1 MSAPRSWI
9 VSSES
14 VTEGHPDKVADAISD
29 AVLDAFL
36 ANDPESLVACET
48 LVTTGLVVL
57 AGEVST
63 SSTKNVD
70 FQRVAREAIRRIGYT
85 DIGAGFDADSCAVL
99 NAIHEQ
105 SRDIRQGVAKE
116 NEIGAGDQGM
126 MFGYASSET
135 ATLMPLPIALAH
147 GITKK
152 LADLRKSG
160 AVKWLRPDGKAQ
172 VSVEYQGGKPVAIG
186 TVVVSTQHAESVSQ
200 EEIRD
205 TIQKKVLAEVLPG
218 NLTAKAPVLHVNPT
232 GRFVIGGPHGDSG
245 LTGRKIIVDTYG
257 GMAPHG
263 GGAFSGKDPTKVDR
277 SAAYMARYIA
287 KNVVAAGLAERFQ
300 IQVAYAIG
308 VAEPVSVYT
317 ESFGTS
323 QVDPVR
329 LEKAIRE
336 IFPLTP
342 AGLIRHLDLRR
353 PIYAATT
360 AYGHFGREDAGFPW
374 EKTDK
379 AAELRKLFGA

>member
-29 AVLDAFL
+29 GVLDAFL
-36 ANDPESLVACET
+36 ADDPSSLVACET
-48 LVTTGLVVL
+48 LVTTGLVLL

-63 SSTKNVD
+63 SSAKHKD
-70 FQRVAREAIRRIGYT
+70 FQSIVRGIITRIGYT
-85 DIGAGFDADSCAVL
+85 HAGQGFDADSCAVL
-99 NAIHEQ
+99 NTIHEQ
-105 SRDIRQGVAKE
+105 SRDIRQGVAQEKD
-116 NEIGAGDQGM
+116 IGAGDQGM
-126 MFGYASSET
+126 MFGYACDET
-135 ATLMPLPIALAH
+135 ATLMPAPIAFAH

-160 AVKWLRPDGKAQ
+160 EVKWLRPDGKAQ
-172 VSVEYQGGKPVAIG
+172 VSVEYRDGRPVAIG
-186 TVVVSTQHAESVSQ
+186 TIVVSTQHDEQVSQ
-200 EEIRD
+200 DEIRD
-205 TIQKKVLAEVLPG
+205 TVKKKVIASVLPKE
-218 NLTAKAPVLHVNPT
+218 LLAKDPVLHVNPT

-287 KNVVAAGLAERFQ
+287 KNVVAAGLASRFQ

-323 QVDPVR
+323 QVDPVK
-329 LEKAIRE
+329 LEKTIRE

-353 PIYAATT
+353 PIYSATT
-360 AYGHFGREDAGFPW
+360 AYGHFGREDGAFPW

-379 AAELRKLFGA
+379 AAELKKAFGA